1 MRVGPDLQPITN
13 ESMSAATAN
22 TADGARL
29 DIAMNGFWGGRF
41 EKSFVDVWSE
51 QRKTIGSPCPPEEL
65 L

>member
-29 DIAMNGFWGGRF
+29 DIADFGADVLRNLLLTFGVYNGR
-41 EKSFVDVWSE
+41 
-51 QRKTIGSPCPPEEL
+51 L
-65 L
+65 